1 MAFLCDT
8 CGKVY
13 VYKRNLTRHMTV
25 SHGGLE
31 HYNCVIYGCGS
42 TFIRRDYLKRHLML
56 HHGYDETTARECSL
70 NACRADQQEDAYYE
84 NVSDDD
90 SILDLIAE
98 ADGSAYNQEYNE
110 ILGQFNVNQLKD
122 NSVNDKERYDISHWI
137 SDISDDDCV
146 DSQGI
151 NDADS
156 VSDRGG
162 CNANS
167 DSDTI
172 SLMSDVHDGL
182 SGDELNTAHGN
193 DELNKAHGNDE
204 LNKAHGNDE
213 LNTAHGNDEL
223 KKAHGNDELNTTHG
237 SDDTNGNDNMEQG
250 LDNDV
255 DYPNDII
262 IIDSDDETAVEVS
275 NMRTRKQ
282 TMTFTVT
289 KITTY
294 VNDTEIS
301 TDVYKDREYYEEFY

>member
-1 MAFLCDT
+1 MFINLLAFQFANRFELVMAFLCDT
-8 CGKVY
+8 CGRVY
-13 VYKRNLTRHMTV
+13 EYKCNLTRHITV

-56 HHGYDETTARECSL
+56 HHGNDATTVCECSL

-90 SILDLIAE
+90 SLLDLIAE

-122 NSVNDKERYDISHWI
+122 NFVNDRERYDVSHWI

-156 VSDRGG
+156 VTDRGEF
-162 CNANS
+162 NANS

-204 LNKAHGNDE
+204 LN
-213 LNTAHGNDEL
+213 
-223 KKAHGNDELNTTHG
+223 TTHG
-237 SDDTNGNDNMEQG
+237 SDDTNGNDNMKQG

-301 TDVYKDREYYEEFY
+301 TDIYKDREYYEEFY